1 MNITVQRIKQLAKQQ
16 GRSLTYLCKVIGL
29 ESRSY
34 FNDIEK
40 NNRVIPDDKLQIIAD
55 ALGTTTDYLI
65 GNTDT
70 PEPLQSAKPN
80 TDDITSGL
88 TPDEVEELKKYA
100 AFLIS
105 KRDKK

>member
-65 GNTDT
+65 GNTDA
-70 PEPLQSAKPN
+70 PEPLRSPAPSA
-80 TDDITSGL
+80 DDITSGL

-105 KRDKK
+105 KREKK